1 MNIILLGP
9 PGAGKGTQAKMIAET
24 FSLPHISTGDM
35 FRETA
40 ASGSELG
47 KKLQSFMSKGA
58 LVPDDVVIEIVK
70 NRLSKPDS
78 AKGFLLD
85 GFPRTTAQAE
95 ALDKSLLESSR
106 KIDYVFSISLK
117 DEIIIKRLS
126 SRRVCLS
133 CGASY
138 NTITQPVKAEGIC
151 DKCSGQVIQRSD
163 DNPETIKNRLKVYK
177 DQTSPLVA
185 YYKKAGVLRE
195 VDGSGTVEE
204 VFKRIRG
211 LVKQ

>member
-47 KKLQSFMSKGA
+47 KKLQGFMSKGA

-106 KIDYVFSISLK
+106 EIDYVFSISLA
-117 DEIIIKRLS
+117 DEIIVKRLS
-126 SRRVCLS
+126 SRRVCLN

-138 NTITQPVKAEGIC
+138 NTITQPSKAEGAC
-151 DKCSGQVIQRSD
+151 DKCSGKVIQRSD

-177 DQTSPLVA
+177 DQTSPLIA
-185 YYKKAGVLRE
+185 YYKKAGVLNE

-211 LVKQ
+211 LVK

>member
-9 PGAGKGTQAKMIAET
+9 PGAGKGTQAKKIAET

-40 ASGSELG
+40 ASGTELG
-47 KKLQSFMSKGA
+47 KKLQSFMSEGA

-70 NRLSKPDS
+70 SRLLKPDC

-85 GFPRTTAQAE
+85 GFPRTTAQSE
-95 ALDKSLLESSR
+95 ALDKVLLESSR

-138 NTITQPVKAEGIC
+138 NTITQPSKTEGAC
-151 DKCSGQVIQRSD
+151 DKCGGKVIQRTD
-163 DNPETIKNRLKVYK
+163 DNPDTIKNRLKVYK
-177 DQTSPLVA
+177 DQTSPLIA
-185 YYKKAGVLRE
+185 YYKKAGVLNE

-211 LVKQ
+211 LVK